1 MAKQNTLH
9 SIHVQRNDTKANWTA
24 ANPVLLRGEMGVE
37 SDTRKFKFGDGT
49 SRWADLEYADKT
61 LSDALATE
69 TARAK
74 KAENDLGQRITDEQ
88 SRAEEAEEA
97 LDQKIT
103 EENTRAETAENGLS
117 ERIVAATTDISK
129 IRELIKG
136 GATLGEAKSALAAL
150 GDNYKDVYAI
160 ANTLHTFLLDKDA
173 ADASINRWQEI
184 EAFLKDITDTE
195 TLTGLLNA
203 LEQKITDAYTKVVT
217 AEASRA
223 TSVEQG
229 LDTRLTAAEGEIESM
244 QASFDSN
251 VNKII
256 DGRFSGDVFILE
268 GGNAGGWSI
277 PE

>member
-1 MAKQNTLH
+1 MTETNPSYYQSRHTGEEIDNLLDQ
-9 SIHVQRNDTKANWTA
+9 SVA
-24 ANPVLLRGEMGVE
+24 ATE
-37 SDTRKFKFGDGT
+37 
-49 SRWADLEYADKT
+49 AAKT

-88 SRAEEAEEA
+88 SRAEETEEA

-103 EENTRAETAENGLS
+103 EENTRAKTAENGLS

-136 GATLGEAKSALAAL
+136 GATLDEAKSALAVL

-184 EAFLKDITDTE
+184 EAFLKGITDTE

-217 AEASRA
+217 AETSRA

-244 QASFDSN
+244 QASFDGD
-251 VNKII
+251 VNEII